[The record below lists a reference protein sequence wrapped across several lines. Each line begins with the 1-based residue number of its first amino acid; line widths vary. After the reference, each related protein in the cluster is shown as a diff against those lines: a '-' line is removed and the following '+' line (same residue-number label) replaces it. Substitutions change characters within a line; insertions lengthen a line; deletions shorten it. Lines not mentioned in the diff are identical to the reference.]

1 MQVSE
6 PALKKQN
13 PSGMDAVMSEEYASQ
28 SKLLKDFTCLP
39 SIDSAWVFKTSNGMN
54 LTFSSIPVINC
65 HFDFLRSYI
74 KLVKRDPW
82 FMIAGDRSTA
92 MFSISQADVLANNT
106 RKHILYSH
114 IMKQG
119 TNPLECQW
127 SPFPV
132 EMTGVSVVVPS
143 PSGSKLLVVRN
154 GEKGS
159 CTKLQIVDQSHVDK
173 EMHVDQSI
181 HVPLFTDEW

>member
-6 PALKKQN
+6 PALKKHDS
-13 PSGMDAVMSEEYASQ
+13 SGMDAMMSEEYAWQ
-28 SKLLKDFTCLP
+28 SKLLEDFTCVP
-39 SIDSAWVFKTSNGMN
+39 NIESAWVFKTSNGMT
-54 LTFSSIPVINC
+54 LTFSPIPVINC
-65 HFDFLRSYI
+65 HFDFPRSYI
-74 KLVKRDPW
+74 KLVKGDPW

-92 MFSISQADVLANNT
+92 MFSITQADLLANNT

-114 IMKQG
+114 ISRHG
-119 TNPLECQW
+119 TDPLECQW
-127 SPFPV
+127 SPFPI

-173 EMHVDQSI
+173 EIHVDQST
-181 HVPLFTDEW
+181 HGPLFTDEW